1 MTQEA
6 YGYATLGIWLT
17 MVAVAAAG
25 LWPRRSGKDRGACDT
40 SSVQTRR
47 AVATTQRADDGS

>member
-25 LWPRRSGKDRGACDT
+25 LWPRRSDKDREAPDT
-40 SSVQTRR
+40 NSVQTRR
-47 AVATTQRADDGS
+47 AVATPQRRHGGS